1 MSFVLPLAVTL
12 PAGVVIAACVVIL
25 LLGLLAGA
33 LFVRLIVMDSER
45 YEAVAER
52 DHLRGMVQTLEAMS
66 RTHAETVARIA
77 SIKGKRKGGR

>member
-12 PAGVVIAACVVIL
+12 PAGVVVTACLAIV
-25 LLGLLAGA
+25 LLGLLAA
-33 LFVRLIVMDSER
+33 WLFVRLIVMDSER

-52 DHLRGMVQTLEAMS
+52 DHLRGMVQAMEVMS

-77 SIKGKRKGGR
+77 AIKGKKKDGR